1 MVDFNKKWSSFE
13 QSKLRLYW
21 ISCLCFNISD
31 LKLTLQQLNQIRK
44 SSVWKVALLPC
55 CFWWN
60 LFLWV
65 FISIYFSLNF
75 ISIYVFFLESL
86 FQSLS
91 LFAIAILV
99 SMSNGGGRFSGFDSC
114 LNNLATFVILSPTLG
129 RGRGRSVWK
138 TPRIS

>member
-60 LFLWV
+60 LFPWV
-65 FISIYFSLNF
+65 LLQSMYFSLNLYF
-75 ISIYVFFLESL
+75 NLFLS
-86 FQSLS
+86 FCNCN
-91 LFAIAILV
+91 LV

-114 LNNLATFVILSPTLG
+114 LNNLATFVILSTTLG